1 MGWEGL
7 GLLLAACFAS
17 TMAGAQEAAAPLT
30 VIFSSVEIG
39 PSAYVNA
46 GFKRALG
53 VSLYEE
59 GFLVMGNVGGGR
71 RREKVAQPWGLSR
84 VDHLSAEASL
94 LAGYQ
99 WKTER
104 AVVAVFAGPELQ
116 HKQPVVDG
124 AILEAERSS
133 IGGRLMAEVWAHPT
147 ENTLA
152 TGTLLVGTAPQR
164 IWTRAQFG
172 WRILDGVYAGPEAV
186 FSAEESYRET
196 RFGLHV
202 TGLTFGA
209 YTFNL
214 SGGVLVADDDR
225 PGGYVGLTMH
235 FNL

>member
-1 MGWEGL
+1 MDWKGL
-7 GLLLAACFAS
+7 GLLLAACLAS
-17 TMAGAQEAAAPLT
+17 TTANAQDAVPLT

-46 GFKRALG
+46 GFKRSLG
-53 VSLYEE
+53 LSLSEQ
-59 GFLVMGNVGGGR
+59 GFLLMGTVGGGR
-71 RREKVAQPWGLSR
+71 RREKVAQPWGISR
-84 VDHLSAEASL
+84 VDHLTAEASL

-104 AVVAVFAGPELQ
+104 AVVAVFAGPEIR

-124 AILEAERSS
+124 EILEVERSR

-147 ENTLA
+147 HNTLA

-186 FSAEESYRET
+186 FSAEEAYRET

-209 YTFNL
+209 YTFNV